1 MERIVQG
8 IIQVIQLAIEDE
20 RALKEKYS
28 KLAQDATAPGIKL
41 MFEKFILDQED
52 HENQLQESL
61 KALRLLYPEVKIP
74 QRAGDAAKKLTSKK
88 FQDFMKTLT
97 ETGFMAH
104 VKNNQLAIS
113 EEEIN
118 SFIKENFKGADRL
131 EDVEITLKQDE
142 IDFALKVSLLKGQS
156 ATPVVTSVK
165 LKSFQFDQHDRVF
178 EFELLEPRDV
188 VTNSVVGQV
197 LVGIL
202 VLVLQSITN
211 SRIEVGKIVSN
222 LNFLDVIS
230 TRIRINLNE
239 SFYLGSIFGSRIKN
253 VKVFDFL
260 KIEQVDV
267 FPGELVVHPVLTML
281 G

>member
-1 MERIVQG
+1 MQG